1 MNVNIEIKVKMDKG
15 KELVLKGD
23 EAKELYLKLKEIYED
38 RVVKEYVLDRWWYP
52 DIYKYPTGTNAP
64 HPDTYPPVWV
74 SSGGT
79 YSVNVQD

>member
-23 EAKELYLKLKEIYED
+23 EAKELYLKLKGIYED
-38 RVVKEYVLDRWWYP
+38 RVVKEYVLYRWWYP
-52 DIYKYPTGTNAP
+52 DIYKY
-64 HPDTYPPVWV
+64 PDTYPPVWV

-79 YSVNVQD
+79 YSVSVQD